1 MHRWNIFLI
10 EVLSTPSSP
19 QIKIV
24 KPPDKRPGISD
35 RSSFLLRR
43 SVKFLVRLAETV
55 LQNSPGRA
63 ASKATWLH
71 YSSSEYTKNCS
82 CVCARCAYGSIIWKR
97 TSYRNDDLS
106 VSAAYTKPVV
116 SANWHILSN
125 DQSNACVANTTS
137 SVNASCSDVITVP
150 LFFSP
155 LPPTAIIHVAR
166 PSGTFE
172 TQDGRH

>member
-1 MHRWNIFLI
+1 MHRWNIFRI

-19 QIKIV
+19 QIKTV
-24 KPPDKRPGISD
+24 KPPDKKPGISD

-71 YSSSEYTKNCS
+71 YSSSGYTKNCS

-106 VSAAYTKPVV
+106 TTCQCRQLTLNPLSAQIDIYCLMTNQMPALLIQRAPWTRAAVM
-116 SANWHILSN
+116 LL
-125 DQSNACVANTTS
+125 QSLYFS
-137 SVNASCSDVITVP
+137 RPFP
-150 LFFSP
+150 LQ
-155 LPPTAIIHVAR
+155 L
-166 PSGTFE
+166 
-172 TQDGRH
+172 